1 MGAIPDFD
9 QSVGTARSGAMED
22 FLASLDPLVVYSM
35 VALLTFGESA
45 AFLSLVLP
53 GEVTLVA
60 AAALGT
66 TSGVDPVLL
75 AGTAAVGALT
85 GGMFGYAIGRRYGTR
100 LVGWGP
106 IRRRIGDRMT
116 TLHPMVSGPEAEAL
130 VAVARFNQ
138 ITRALVPALAGMA
151 SMSRVRFAVANAV
164 GAVLWSTLF
173 TGLGYYA
180 GEWWQSTSGLVHIV
194 MVVVVVGGAGWWL
207 LARRGR
213 HMG

>member
-1 MGAIPDFD
+1 MGAIPDSD
-9 QSVGTARSGAMED
+9 QSEGTARSEAMGE
-22 FLASLDPLVVYSM
+22 FLASLDPLVVYTV

-60 AAALGT
+60 AAALGA

-75 AGTAAVGALT
+75 AGIATVGALT
-85 GGMFGYAIGRRYGTR
+85 GGMLGYAIGRRYGPK
-100 LVGWGP
+100 LVAWDP
-106 IRRRIGDRMT
+106 IRRRIGDRMA
-116 TLHPMVSGPEAEAL
+116 TLHPMVSGPEAGAL

-151 SMSRVRFAVANAV
+151 SMGRVRFAVANGV
-164 GAVLWSTLF
+164 GALLWSTLF

-180 GEWWQSTSGLVHIV
+180 GEWWQSTSGLVHVV
-194 MVVVVVGGAGWWL
+194 MVLVVVSGGGWWL

-213 HMG
+213 QAG